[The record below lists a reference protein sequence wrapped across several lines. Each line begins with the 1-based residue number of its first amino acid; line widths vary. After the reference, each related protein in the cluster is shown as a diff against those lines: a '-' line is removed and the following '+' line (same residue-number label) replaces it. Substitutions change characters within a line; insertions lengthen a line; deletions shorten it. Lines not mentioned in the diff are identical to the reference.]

1 MNFLEARRILGIDSD
16 AKIADVKKAFR
27 KLAFTMHPDLNPS
40 PDAARKFREVNE
52 AYVFLRNEMR
62 GDSEKPSSAG
72 RASRNEQ
79 KSTFT
84 SRAEQKTA
92 SPGAGAK
99 AYQQQQRTARAD
111 ARNNNRATSAQ
122 RSRSFYQKEEDVLKD
137 ILNDPFAKQVF
148 EDIYRQIGKDKNFK
162 PSSGNAKERKL
173 NMHWGDKSVSVD
185 VSRGIFGGIK
195 SWVRGQMDDEQTVF
209 FPASTLIPGRSIRIT
224 IQQGFR
230 KTPKTLEITLPRDF
244 IIGRPIRLKGQ
255 GRQLGPVKGDLYLR
269 ILAK

>member
-1 MNFLEARRILGIDSD
+1 MNFQEARRILKIDSD

-62 GDSEKPSSAG
+62 NDSEKPTSAG
-72 RASRNEQ
+72 KASYTKR
-79 KSTFT
+79 KATFT
-84 SRAEQKTA
+84 SRADQKTA
-92 SPGAGAK
+92 SQGAK
-99 AYQQQQRTARAD
+99 AYQQQQKTARTD
-111 ARNNNRATSAQ
+111 AQNKTRSASAQ
-122 RSRSFYQKEEDVLKD
+122 QSRSFYQKEEDVLKD

-148 EDIYRQIGKDKNFK
+148 EDIYRQISKDK
-162 PSSGNAKERKL
+162 PYTTPGSAKERKI
-173 NMHWGDKSVSVD
+173 NMNWGDKSVSVD

-195 SWVRGQMDDEQTVF
+195 SWVSGQMDDEQTVF
-209 FPASTLIPGRSIRIT
+209 FPASTLIPGRNIRIT
-224 IQQGFR
+224 IQQGF
-230 KTPKTLEITLPRDF
+230 KKSSKILDITLPRDF

-255 GRQLGPVKGDLYLR
+255 GRKLGPLKGDLYLR